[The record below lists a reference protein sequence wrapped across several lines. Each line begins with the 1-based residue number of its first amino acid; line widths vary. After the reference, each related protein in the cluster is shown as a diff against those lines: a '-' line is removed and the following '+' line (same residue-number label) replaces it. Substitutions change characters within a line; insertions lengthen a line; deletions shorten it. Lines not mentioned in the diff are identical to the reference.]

1 MYPKILN
8 NYIFNEFLK
17 SLIITL
23 IFIIV
28 AFNIASYLYK
38 KNMSN
43 VYTTSNLVIDI
54 APEIK
59 RDLSKLTDVDSFKEK
74 GNIIGITNN
83 SKDTSYKIL
92 LCGKKNDNLR
102 LNINNTSIK
111 NLSSYTYNNSCY
123 TLVEAP
129 SYKETT
135 DMYEVKLFIPAS
147 SLISDY
153 YASYELKVQENN

>member
-8 NYIFNEFLK
+8 NYILNEFLK
-17 SLIITL
+17 ALIITV
-23 IFIIV
+23 IIIIV

-43 VYTTSNLVIDI
+43 VYTTSNLVVDI

-59 RDLSKLTDVDSFKEK
+59 RDLAKLTDVDSFKEK

-83 SKDTSYKIL
+83 SKDTSYKIF

-102 LNINNTSIK
+102 VNINNTSIK
-111 NLSSYTYNNSCY
+111 NLSSYSYDNSCY
-123 TLVEAP
+123 TLVEAT

-147 SLISDY
+147 SPITDY
-153 YASYELKVQENN
+153 YASYELKVQENS

>member
-1 MYPKILN
+1 M
-8 NYIFNEFLK
+8 FN
-17 SLIITL
+17 
-23 IFIIV
+23 
-28 AFNIASYLYK
+28 
-38 KNMSN
+38 
-43 VYTTSNLVIDI
+43 
-54 APEIK
+54 
-59 RDLSKLTDVDSFKEK
+59 R
-74 GNIIGITNN
+74 
-83 SKDTSYKIL
+83 KDTSYKIL

>member
-23 IFIIV
+23 ILIIV

-43 VYTTSNLVIDI
+43 IYTTSNLVIDI

-59 RDLSKLTDVDSFKEK
+59 YDLAKLTDVDSFKEK

-83 SKDTSYKIL
+83 RKDTSYKIL

-102 LNINNTSIK
+102 VNMNNTSI
-111 NLSSYTYNNSCY
+111 NLNS
-123 TLVEAP
+123 
-129 SYKETT
+129 
-135 DMYEVKLFIPAS
+135 I
-147 SLISDY
+147 ISIIISCSIGSFY
-153 YASYELKVQENN
+153 I

>member
-23 IFIIV
+23 ILIIV

-43 VYTTSNLVIDI
+43 IYTTSNLVIDI

-59 RDLSKLTDVDSFKEK
+59 HDLAKLTDVDSFK
-74 GNIIGITNN
+74 
-83 SKDTSYKIL
+83 
-92 LCGKKNDNLR
+92 
-102 LNINNTSIK
+102 
-111 NLSSYTYNNSCY
+111 
-123 TLVEAP
+123 
-129 SYKETT
+129 
-135 DMYEVKLFIPAS
+135 
-147 SLISDY
+147 
-153 YASYELKVQENN
+153 

>member
-23 IFIIV
+23 ILIIV
-28 AFNIASYLYK
+28 AFNI
-38 KNMSN
+38 
-43 VYTTSNLVIDI
+43 
-54 APEIK
+54 
-59 RDLSKLTDVDSFKEK
+59 KEK

-83 SKDTSYKIL
+83 RKDTSYKIL